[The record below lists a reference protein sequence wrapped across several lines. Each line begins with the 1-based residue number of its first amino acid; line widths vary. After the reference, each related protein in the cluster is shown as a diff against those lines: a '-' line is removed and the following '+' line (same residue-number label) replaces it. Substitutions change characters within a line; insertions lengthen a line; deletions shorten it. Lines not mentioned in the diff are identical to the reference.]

1 MGVVEAVM
9 NVLDMWL
16 APYLASQAIIH
27 IRGSH
32 PLVPILDIVPS
43 PECALK
49 V

>member
-9 NVLDMWL
+9 DVLEMWL
-16 APYLASQAIIH
+16 APYLASQAIIN

-32 PLVPILDIVPS
+32 PRVPILDIVPL